1 MSLSLTSRARVLAG
15 SEHRSG
21 IAIGI
26 ILLSIRIITKAALK
40 VVCIQLPLSVVGVVD
55 FALIIE
61 GVNRWVARGTD
72 SIRGTK
78 FPFNVLSCEVCAVV
92 SSPSEGPYRTY
103 KLGPGEICDLIQ
115 CALVV
120 LDAVQIE
127 GEDAECLLLVY
138 YIQPISGCG
147 PALPSP
153 PPD

>member
-61 GVNRWVARGTD
+61 GVNTVATD
-72 SIRGTK
+72 NIRGTI
-78 FPFNVLSCEVCAVV
+78 FPVNVLSCEVCAVV

-103 KLGPGEICDLIQ
+103 KLGSCEIFDLSQ
-115 CALVV
+115 CALVE
-120 LDAVQIE
+120 LDTVQIE
-127 GEDAECLLLVY
+127 RKNT
-138 YIQPISGCG
+138 
-147 PALPSP
+147 
-153 PPD
+153 